1 MHYYIISGELS
12 GDLYGAELIKS
23 LQKKDS
29 ESRFTCWG
37 GQHMKNTGVTVVRD
51 LSKLS
56 FVGFFEVFQNSFT
69 IINNYTFA
77 RKHIKNMNPDV
88 LILIDYPGFN
98 LKIAKYAKK
107 IGIPVFWF
115 IAPQVWAWKKS
126 RVYMMRKYIDKL
138 FVVLP
143 FELDYFSQE
152 KIETYYFGHPLLDL
166 VRTDDDSNM
175 QQLGKP
181 VIALMPG
188 SRNQEINTILPVM
201 LSVISSFP
209 SHRFVIICASS
220 ISRSVYENLT
230 QGYDVE
236 LKFEKSVFPFL
247 EAAIVA
253 SGTATLELAIYNI
266 PQIVCY
272 KLHPI
277 SYYLARWFA
286 KIKYISLVN
295 ILANKPV
302 LKELIQSDFNVEN
315 VKRELSVILRP
326 DDKKQIIIEYNKV
339 KSQLGQSGCF
349 DKISE
354 VMYTHLIK

>member
-12 GDLYGAELIKS
+12 GDLYGAKLIQS

-29 ESRFTCWG
+29 QSRFTCWG
-37 GQHMKNTGVTVVRD
+37 GQYMKNMGVDVVRD
-51 LSKLS
+51 LSQLS

-69 IINNYTFA
+69 IIQNYTFA
-77 RKHIKNMNPDV
+77 KKHIKNVNPDV

-107 IGIPVFWF
+107 IGVPVFWF
-115 IAPQVWAWKKS
+115 VAPQVWAWKKS
-126 RVYMMRKYIDKL
+126 RVYSMRKYIDKL

-143 FELDYFSQE
+143 FELEYFLKE

-166 VRTDDDSNM
+166 VRGLDDSDM
-175 QQLGKP
+175 KKLGKP

-188 SRNQEINTILPVM
+188 SRIQEIKAMLPVM

-209 SHRFVIICASS
+209 SYRFVIICASG
-220 ISRSVYENLT
+220 ISRSIYENLI
-230 QGYDVE
+230 QGYDIE
-236 LKFEKSVFPFL
+236 LKFEKSIFPIL
-247 EAAIVA
+247 EAAVVA

-277 SYYLARWFA
+277 SYYIAKWFA
-286 KIKYISLVN
+286 KIKYIALVN
-295 ILANKPV
+295 ILANKLV
-302 LKELIQSDFNVEN
+302 VKELIQHDFNIEN
-315 VKRELSVILRP
+315 VKQELSVILRSEN
-326 DDKKQIIIEYNKV
+326 KQQIITEYNKV
-339 KSQLGQSGCF
+339 KLQLGQSGCF

-354 VMYTHLIK
+354 LIYTSLIK